1 MAVSSRDKKLIVLVI
16 GIAIFAIVYFAVYR
30 PMLESNTALESE
42 NATLSGQVEELK
54 KMTEQEEFYVSETNR
69 IQLEVKQILTGFPSY
84 LMIENEIMNVVES
97 ESLSNAE
104 ISSLTVSE
112 PVLMTV
118 GSTEDSASEEGN
130 TVSSSAGS
138 MYSLYDMSTNISY
151 TSTYDGMK
159 ELLDDISGNSRK
171 HSVSSFSATLDT
183 STGKITGTV
192 SYEAYYIFGQDKNYE
207 EPKIPT
213 IEHGTN
219 NIFGSIDFEENAD
232 SDNAEAEE

>member
-1 MAVSSRDKKLIVLVI
+1 VLV
-16 GIAIFAIVYFAVYR
+16 
-30 PMLESNTALESE
+30 SE
-42 NATLSGQVEELK
+42 NATLSKQVEELK
-54 KMTEQEEFYVSETNR
+54 KLTEQEEFYVSETNR
-69 IQLEVKQILTGFPSY
+69 IQLEVEQILTGFPSY

-118 GSTEDSASEEGN
+118 GSTEDSALSEDGSA
-130 TVSSSAGS
+130 VSSSAGS
-138 MYSLYDMSTNISY
+138 LYSLYDMSANISY
-151 TSTYDGMK
+151 TATYDGMK
-159 ELLDDISGNSRK
+159 ELLDDISDNSEK

-192 SYEAYYIFGQDKNYE
+192 SYEAYYIFGQDKNYK

-232 SDNAEAEE
+232 AGSDTAEEE